1 MTELTARRLPP
12 GVSGTGMDHAVAD
25 FRAAVGDAWVLTE
38 ESDLAGYRDPFAVLD
53 PSRLAPSAV
62 VVPAS
67 VEEVRDVVRAANTHR
82 VPLSPIS
89 AGRNLG
95 YGGPAP
101 RLPGAVTVD
110 LKRLNRIVEIDDALG
125 YAVVEPGVTF
135 FDLHA
140 ALRERQVPFVV
151 DVPDLGWGS
160 VLANTLERGVGYTA
174 YGDHYAVSCGL
185 EVVLPDGDLVRT
197 GMGALPGGSTAHVY
211 RYGYGPLV
219 DGIFTQS
226 NLGIVTRMGV
236 WLLPEPPAQQAYL
249 VTLPRAEDLGAF
261 VDVMRP
267 LRLSGQV
274 TNVPTLRSVLLD
286 AAAVGPR
293 SRWWD
298 GAGPVPDH
306 VARDVADELGIGM
319 WNCYGTLVGSP
330 ESLPAQESALRAAF
344 AAIPGARFH
353 RAGEH
358 DSPVLAARAR
368 IMSGIPD
375 LETRRIFDWVPHGG
389 HVDFA
394 PVAPARSGEAMAQYE
409 FVRRMCTDRGQD
421 YMGIF
426 IVGRR
431 ELHHITL
438 MMFDTADQAERDRVR
453 TLCSELVAAGAERGW
468 GVYRAHPAFMDQ
480 VADTFSFN
488 DHALRRL
495 GERLKDALDPNGILA
510 PGKSGIWPAGLRERR
525 P

>member
-1 MTELTARRLPP
+1 
-12 GVSGTGMDHAVAD
+12 
-25 FRAAVGDAWVLTE
+25 
-38 ESDLAGYRDPFAVLD
+38 PFAVLD
-53 PSRLAPSAV
+53 PAHLAPSAV
-62 VVPAS
+62 VQPAS
-67 VEEVRDVVRAANTHR
+67 VEEVREVVRTANAHR

-110 LKRLNRIVEIDDALG
+110 LKRMNRILEIDDTLG

-140 ALRERQVPFVV
+140 ALRERGCPFVV

-160 VLANTLERGVGYTA
+160 VLANTLERGVGYTP
-174 YGDHYAVSCGL
+174 YGDHFSFSCGM

-197 GMGALPGGSTAHVY
+197 GMGALPGSSTTHLF
-211 RYGYGPLV
+211 RYGYGPMV
-219 DGIFTQS
+219 DGMFTQS

-236 WLLPEPPAQQAYL
+236 WLLPQPPAYQAYL
-249 VTLPRAEDLGAF
+249 VTLPRIADLEPF
-261 VDVMRP
+261 VEIMRP
-267 LRLSGQV
+267 LRLTGQV
-274 TNVPTLRSVLLD
+274 PNVPSLRSVLLD

-298 GAGPVPDH
+298 GPGPVPED
-306 VARDVADELGIGM
+306 VARGIADELGIGM
-319 WNCYGTLVGSP
+319 WNCYGAIIGTP
-330 ESLPAQESALRAAF
+330 ESLPAQEAALREAF

-368 IMSGIPD
+368 IMSGTPD
-375 LETRRIFDWVPHGG
+375 LETRRIFGWVPDGG
-389 HVDFA
+389 HLDFA
-394 PVAPARSGEAMAQYE
+394 PVAPARGRDAMAQYE
-409 FVRRMCTDRGQD
+409 FVQGMCSDRDQD

-431 ELHHITL
+431 ELHHINL
-438 MMFDTADQAERDRVR
+438 LMFDTADAAERERVR
-453 TLCSELVAAGAERGW
+453 TLCADLITAGAARGW
-468 GVYRAHPAFMDQ
+468 GVYRAHPALMDH
-480 VADTFSFN
+480 VADTFAFN
-488 DHALRRL
+488 DHALLRL
-495 GERLKDALDPNGILA
+495 GERLKDALDPNGVLA
-510 PGKSGIWPAGLRERR
+510 PGKSGIWPADQRGPR